1 VTSAPRPRLTATYR
15 VQMNHS
21 FTFAHARAQI
31 DYLARLGISHLYCS
45 PIVAARKG
53 SMHGYDVV
61 DPTRVNPELGTEAD
75 LRALSEDLHA
85 REMGLIVDIVP
96 NHMGIGAE
104 NAYWD
109 DVLTHGERSRY
120 ARWFDIE
127 WTGSDGRH
135 RKLVLPILGDE
146 LERVLERGELS
157 LQISPSQAPRVTY
170 FSHRFPID
178 PATLPPELQLAQVDP
193 EEAGELAGLYSGAE
207 GRERLRE
214 LLDVQHYELM
224 SWRRGAGEVNYRRFF
239 DVNDL
244 VGIRV
249 EDPEVFEQTHAFVLK
264 LVREGIVDGLRVDHI
279 DGLLDPAAYLERLRA
294 ALPRDTP
301 IFVEKILSPG
311 EELRSSWP
319 VQGTTGYE
327 FLNALEDAFIDP
339 TGFADIVRWY
349 HKLRRLGSTT
359 FPEIAHAGKTAILNG
374 PLRADVE
381 RLAGRLAALARTQGA
396 RWPLA
401 DLSTAL
407 IEFIAAL
414 PVYRTYID
422 PRSPIH
428 DLDRAIVMKAASDA
442 QARNARLDAP
452 IGLIA
457 DACTG
462 ALPATDE
469 SARLEFVQRLQQV
482 TGPATAK
489 GVEDTALYVY
499 VPLVSRN
506 EVGGAPESTPEDAVE
521 RLHHMNARHA
531 EYWPLGLLATN
542 THDTKRSADIRA
554 RLEPLSEVPLEW
566 ERAVRRWRRLNAK
579 HRRTIGGRLTPDT
592 NMEYLLYQTI
602 VALWPPP
609 RPSRRVDDLP
619 DRRWRESAR
628 ERLTQYMLKA
638 AREAKTRT
646 SWGEPNAAYERALGD
661 FVGAVLEPSEDAP
674 FLPDVARLVS
684 RIAPIAAWNA
694 LSRVA
699 IHLTAPGTPDLYQGD
714 EFWNYTLVDPDNR
727 RSIDYDARS
736 SALGELASFEEHL
749 HTGGPI
755 DLFDNRMK
763 LLVVKRLLETRR
775 THPELFMNGAYRP
788 LSATGARARHVI
800 AFARE
805 GDGRCAI
812 TVVPRL
818 VSTLVGENPEKWWGD
833 TTLALPAEL
842 RQRPM
847 HSQLLPGEIDAHEPL
862 RIATLFA
869 ALPVVVAVG

>member
-1 VTSAPRPRLTATYR
+1 MSALRPRLTATYR

-31 DYLARLGISHLYCS
+31 GYLARLGVSHLYCS

-85 REMGLIVDIVP
+85 RAMGLIVDIVP

-104 NAYWD
+104 NPYWD

-135 RKLVLPILGDE
+135 RKLAIPVLGDE

-157 LQISPSQAPRVTY
+157 LHISPGQTPRVRY
-170 FSHRFPID
+170 FSHGFPID
-178 PATLPPELQLAQVDP
+178 PATMPPELQLAQVDP
-193 EEAGELAGLYSGAE
+193 EETGELAELYSGAR
-207 GRERLRE
+207 GRERLGA
-214 LLDVQHYELM
+214 LLDAQHYQLM
-224 SWRRGAGEVNYRRFF
+224 SWRRGAGELNYRRFF

-249 EDPEVFEQTHAFVLK
+249 EDPDVFEQTHALVFR
-264 LVREGIVDGLRVDHI
+264 LVREGVVDGLRVDHI
-279 DGLLDPAAYLERLRA
+279 DGLLDPAEYLSRLRA
-294 ALPRDTP
+294 SVPRDTP
-301 IFVEKILSPG
+301 IFVEKILSSG
-311 EELRSSWP
+311 EELRSGWP

-327 FLNALEDAFIDP
+327 FLNALEDVFIDP
-339 TGFADIVRWY
+339 AGFADIVRWY

-359 FPEIAHAGKTAILNG
+359 FPEIARAGKTAILNG
-374 PLRADVE
+374 PLRADME
-381 RLAGRLAALARTQGA
+381 RLAAPLATLARAKGMRWSVGDLVAALV
-396 RWPLA
+396 
-401 DLSTAL
+401 
-407 IEFIAAL
+407 EFIAAL
-414 PVYRTYID
+414 SVYRTYID
-422 PRSPIH
+422 PRSPI
-428 DLDRAIVMKAASDA
+428 DDVDRAVIVKAASDA
-442 QARNARLDAP
+442 RVRNASLDAP
-452 IGLIA
+452 IGFIA

-462 ALPATDE
+462 TLLPADE
-469 SARLEFVQRLQQV
+469 SARLRFVQRLQQV

-506 EVGGAPESTPEDAVE
+506 EVGGAPEGTPENAVE
-521 RLHHMNARHA
+521 RLHHMNARRA
-531 EYWPLGLLATN
+531 ERWPLGLLATN

-554 RLEPLSEVPLEW
+554 RLDALSEIPHEW

-592 NMEYLLYQTI
+592 NTEYLLYQTV
-602 VALWPPP
+602 VALWPAP

-646 SWGEPNAAYERALGD
+646 SWGDPNAAYERALD
-661 FVGAVLEPSEDAP
+661 EFVGAILEPSEDAP
-674 FLPDVARLVS
+674 FLPDVARLVARAAS
-684 RIAPIAAWNA
+684 IGAWNA

-727 RSIDYDARS
+727 RPIDYDARS
-736 SALGELASFEEHL
+736 SALGELASIEEHL
-749 HTGGPI
+749 HSGGPI
-755 DLFDNRMK
+755 DLFDNRIK
-763 LLVVKRLLETRR
+763 ILVVKRLLETRR
-775 THPELFMNGAYRP
+775 THADLFTSGVYRP
-788 LSATGARARHVI
+788 LDAQGVRARHVI
-800 AFARE
+800 AFARV

-818 VSTLVGENPEKWWGD
+818 VSSLVGANPDEWWGD
-833 TTLALPAEL
+833 TTLALPADL
-842 RQRPM
+842 RERPM
-847 HSQLLPGEIDAHEPL
+847 HSQVLRGEIDGREPP

-869 ALPVVVAVG
+869 ALPVLVAVG